1 MLIIIANVSL
11 KHIDVSLNLV
21 LVWTSISSKEYGI

>member
-11 KHIDVSLNLV
+11 KYIDVSLNLV
-21 LVWTSISSKEYGI
+21 LVWTFISSKEYGL

>member
-21 LVWTSISSKEYGI
+21 LVWTFISSEEYDI